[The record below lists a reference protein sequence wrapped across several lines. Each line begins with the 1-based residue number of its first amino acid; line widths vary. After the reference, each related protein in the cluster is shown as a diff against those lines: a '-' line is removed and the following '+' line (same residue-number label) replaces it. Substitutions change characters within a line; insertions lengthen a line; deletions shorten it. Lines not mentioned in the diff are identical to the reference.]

1 MLILLFIYR
10 YYFLR
15 IFIVLKRVKTRITK
29 LIIFLI
35 RKDFG
40 VKSFSLFLFSFI
52 SQVSTLL
59 TKIAGEKKSALT
71 ISLYN
76 QNNKHVDSWFENKIQ
91 TKISFRL
98 IDLLLVYTRVC
109 QKQQTNKTQQ
119 LPIPHSE
126 FTVLLNHII
135 AYTYMHAIDFK
146 LSNNLF
152 KLAHCIYQLFMNIFF
167 GIFS

>member
-1 MLILLFIYR
+1 M
-10 YYFLR
+10 
-15 IFIVLKRVKTRITK
+15 VLNH
-29 LIIFLI
+29 FPY
-35 RKDFG
+35 
-40 VKSFSLFLFSFI
+40 FSF
-52 SQVSTLL
+52 LL
-59 TKIAGEKKSALT
+59 LVRYQHFLQKLLEKKISFDY

-135 AYTYMHAIDFK
+135 AYTYMHDIDFK